1 MNPAFPAKEP
11 YPGELRSCGEP
22 DEAPLIPCS
31 PEGRVFPNRRSPGQ
45 AKTVA
50 LRATVLPR

>member
-11 YPGELRSCGEP
+11 QPGELRSCGEP

-31 PEGRVFPNRRSPGQ
+31 PEDRFFRTAVHR
-45 AKTVA
+45 AKQK
-50 LRATVLPR
+50 P